1 MTSSM
6 RGDQVAA
13 RAHSLQC
20 VFGSELW
27 RRSIVAED
35 ATVRAVSAV
44 LTYGVSDEWLQRT
57 ALCAG
62 KIAAILKSGFGP
74 TAVPTYHCAA
84 AEAQAV
90 GRQSINAEPVSS
102 YKI

>member
-1 MTSSM
+1 MT
-6 RGDQVAA
+6 GDQVAA
-13 RAHSLQC
+13 RAHSLQS

-57 ALCAG
+57 ALRAL
-62 KIAAILKSGFGP
+62 KIVAFVRLFTRGGVAP
-74 TAVPTYHCAA
+74 
-84 AEAQAV
+84 
-90 GRQSINAEPVSS
+90 
-102 YKI
+102 

>member
-6 RGDQVAA
+6 TGNQVAA
-13 RAHSLQC
+13 RALSLQC

-44 LTYGVSDEWLQRT
+44 LTYGVSDEWLQLTRAACG
-57 ALCAG
+57 ALACARHFD
-62 KIAAILKSGFGP
+62 KQNRPI
-74 TAVPTYHCAA
+74 
-84 AEAQAV
+84 EALPGA
-90 GRQSINAEPVSS
+90 GN
-102 YKI
+102 

>member
-6 RGDQVAA
+6 IGDQVAA
-13 RAHSLQC
+13 RAQSLQR

-44 LTYGVSDEWLQRT
+44 LTYGVSDERLQRT
-57 ALCAG
+57 ALGAD
-62 KIAAILKSGFGP
+62 KIAAILKARMVL
-74 TAVPTYHCAA
+74 TAFPVYGCAA
-84 AEAQAV
+84 AGA
-90 GRQSINAEPVSS
+90 
-102 YKI
+102 